1 MPTFTKT
8 AIMQSFVKLLAST
21 PFDKITVKDIVD
33 DCGINRNTFYYNF
46 EDIYALVDELL
57 SEEAAHVLEKQRTCN
72 SWKEGLQYGAE
83 FALRNKRAVYHLY
96 HSAKRD
102 QLERYFKR
110 VMYDAAAEVVRR
122 EADGLAC
129 TETDIE
135 IVVGFYGDALIGV
148 IRRWLDSDMQGDLEA
163 MIRKLSAL
171 LDNNIRQMICTV
183 AAVR

>member
-46 EDIYALVDELL
+46 ADIYALVDELL
-57 SEEAAHVLEKQRTCN
+57 SEEAALVLEKQKSCN
-72 SWKEGLQYGAE
+72 SWKESLQYGAE

-110 VMYDAAAEVVRR
+110 VMYDAAAKVVRR
-122 EADGLAC
+122 EADGLVC

-135 IVVGFYGDALIGV
+135 IVAGFYGDAIGV

-171 LDNNIRQMICTV
+171 LDNNIKQMISMVATV
-183 AAVR
+183 Q